1 MLMFYL
7 LVLSQ
12 RSQFSGPDAGSNRF
26 LVVSGLMLRL
36 NCVSKSS
43 KTWGT
48 QFESGYC
55 ECNSASFKSFEQNIS
70 WCKDRPYVPC
80 LCIVKKL
87 GEVRFSEYNHA
98 VGRRH
103 RHMMSVVMGGD
114 LWPPRSFA
122 TSLTQRHQTLNQ
134 FNWHWV
140 GERDAL
146 KEERSKYM

>member
-1 MLMFYL
+1 MQGQTDFL
-7 LVLSQ
+7 LFQDSCWDWTVFTVNSQ
-12 RSQFSGPDAGSNRF
+12 WETT
-26 LVVSGLMLRL
+26 
-36 NCVSKSS
+36 SKV
-43 KTWGT
+43 KRDRNKWGT
-48 QFESGYC
+48 QYESGYC

-87 GEVRFSEYNHA
+87 GEVRFSVYNHA

>member
-1 MLMFYL
+1 MQGQSDFL
-7 LVLSQ
+7 LFQDSCWDWTVFTVNSQ
-12 RSQFSGPDAGSNRF
+12 WKTT
-26 LVVSGLMLRL
+26 
-36 NCVSKSS
+36 SKV
-43 KTWGT
+43 KRDRNKWET
-48 QFESGYC
+48 QFESRYC

-70 WCKDRPYVPC
+70 WCKDRPYVSC
-80 LCIVKKL
+80 LCIMKKL
-87 GEVRFSEYNHA
+87 GEVRFSVYNHA

-103 RHMMSVVMGGD
+103 RHMISVVMGGG